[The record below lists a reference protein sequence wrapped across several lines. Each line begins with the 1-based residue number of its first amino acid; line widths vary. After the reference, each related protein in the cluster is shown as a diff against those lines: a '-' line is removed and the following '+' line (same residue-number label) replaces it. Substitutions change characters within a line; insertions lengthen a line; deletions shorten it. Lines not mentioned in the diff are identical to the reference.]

1 MGVNRRPM
9 PYCFVVSS
17 TLEKTQ
23 SRSTARA
30 GPFAR
35 WPRAS
40 DAALAFVVFFLSIF
54 MLLGGEDIWPTLGG
68 TPQWRPVDEVTWT
81 GVLVS
86 AIASGS
92 LLWRRTR
99 PLVILALLIVVEV
112 LPNSVAPPDST
123 FAIPFAL
130 YSAGRYGE
138 NDRWNFLLPAAAVVV
153 ISIPTYMDNEDLAEF
168 VLAGVIVFGFW
179 YVGRRIRF
187 RGQRLAERE
196 ERRREEV
203 LRTVAEER
211 TRIARELHDVVA
223 HRVSLMT
230 VQAGAARTVV
240 ADDPGKAAEA
250 MGAVEQAGREV
261 LGELR
266 HLLGVLRV
274 DNEGELVPQPGL
286 VDIPHLVDEF
296 NEAGL
301 GVTLSV
307 HGDEMDLPLRVEL
320 AVYRIVQEAL
330 TNALRHAGPDARAGV
345 RLETN
350 GEGVRIEITDDGR
363 GAPPGVNGGHGII
376 GMKERAQL
384 LGGSL
389 HAGPGSRGGFSV
401 SAYLPIQEDQA

>member
-1 MGVNRRPM
+1 MGANPDPM
-9 PYCFVVSS
+9 PYRFLVSS

-23 SRSTARA
+23 LRSTGRA

-40 DAALAFVVFFLSIF
+40 DAALAFAVFVLSIF
-54 MLLGGEDIWPTLGG
+54 ILFGEDMWETLGG

-81 GVLVS
+81 ALLVS

-99 PLVILALLIVVEV
+99 PLVILALLIGLEV
-112 LPNSVAPPDST
+112 LPNSVAPTEAT
-123 FAIPFAL
+123 FAVPFAL

-138 NDRWNFLLPAAAVVV
+138 NDRWNFLLLAAEVV
-153 ISIPTYMDNEDLAEF
+153 IVSITTYMDNENLAEF
-168 VLAGVIVFGFW
+168 VLAGVFVFGFW

-230 VQAGAARTVV
+230 VQAGAARTI
-240 ADDPGKAAEA
+240 ATDDPEKAAEA

-266 HLLGVLRV
+266 HLLGVLRP
-274 DNEGELVPQPGL
+274 DAEGDLFPQPGL
-286 VDIPHLVDEF
+286 IDIPHLVDEF

-301 GVTLSV
+301 EVTLSV
-307 HGDEMDLPLRVEL
+307 HGEEIELPVRVEL

-330 TNALRHAGPDARAGV
+330 TNALRHAGPDARAMV
-345 RLETN
+345 RLEAD
-350 GEGVRIEITDDGR
+350 GEGVRIEVTDDGI
-363 GAPPGVNGGHGII
+363 GATPGVNGGHGIV
-376 GMKERAQL
+376 GMRERAQL
-384 LGGSL
+384 LGGSF
-389 HAGPGSRGGFSV
+389 HAGPGPRGGYSV
-401 SAYLPIQEDQA
+401 SAYLPVEEDSP

>member
-1 MGVNRRPM
+1 MGANPDPM
-9 PYCFVVSS
+9 PYRVLVSS

-23 SRSTARA
+23 SRSTGRA

-40 DAALAFVVFFLSIF
+40 DAALAFAVFIYSTFILF
-54 MLLGGEDIWPTLGG
+54 GEDVWETLGG
-68 TPQWRPVDEVTWT
+68 IPQWRPVDEVTWT
-81 GVLVS
+81 ALLVS

-99 PLVILALLIVVEV
+99 PLVILALLIGLQF
-112 LPNSVAPPDST
+112 LPDSVAPSEAT
-123 FAIPFAL
+123 SAVPFAL

-138 NDRWNFLLPAAAVVV
+138 NDRWNFLLLAAMVV
-153 ISIPTYMDNEDLAEF
+153 IVSIDTYMNNEDLAEF
-168 VLAGVIVFGFW
+168 VLAGVFVFGFW

-230 VQAGAARTVV
+230 VQAGAARTVA
-240 ADDPGKAAEA
+240 ADDPEKAAEA
-250 MGAVEQAGREV
+250 MGAVERAGREV

-266 HLLGVLRV
+266 HLLGVLRP
-274 DNEGELVPQPGL
+274 DSEDGLFPQPGL
-286 VDIPHLVDEF
+286 IDIPHLVDEF

-301 GVTLSV
+301 AVTLSV
-307 HGDEMDLPLRVEL
+307 HGEEVELPVRMEL

-330 TNALRHAGPDARAGV
+330 TNALRHAGPDARV
-345 RLETN
+345 VVHLETD
-350 GEGVRIEITDDGR
+350 GEGVHIEVTDDGI
-363 GAPPGVNGGHGII
+363 GASPGVYGGHGIV
-376 GMKERAQL
+376 GMRERAQL
-384 LGGSL
+384 LGGSF
-389 HAGPGSRGGFSV
+389 HAGPGPRGGYSV
-401 SAYLPIQEDQA
+401 SAYLPVEEARR

>member
-1 MGVNRRPM
+1 MGANPDSM
-9 PYCFVVSS
+9 PYRFLVSS

-23 SRSTARA
+23 LRSTRRA

-40 DAALAFVVFFLSIF
+40 DAALAFAVFVLSIF
-54 MLLGGEDIWPTLGG
+54 VLFGGDMWETLGG

-81 GVLVS
+81 ALLVS

-99 PLVILALLIVVEV
+99 PLVILALLIGLEV
-112 LPNSVAPPDST
+112 LPNSVAPPEAT
-123 FAIPFAL
+123 FAVPFAL

-138 NDRWNFLLPAAAVVV
+138 NDRWNFLLLAAEVFIV
-153 ISIPTYMDNEDLAEF
+153 SITTYMDNENLAEF
-168 VLAGVIVFGFW
+168 VLAGVFVFGFW

-230 VQAGAARTVV
+230 VQAGAARTI
-240 ADDPGKAAEA
+240 ATDDPEEAAEA

-266 HLLGVLRV
+266 HLLGVLRP
-274 DNEGELVPQPGL
+274 DAEGDLFPQPGL
-286 VDIPHLVDEF
+286 IDIPHLVDEF

-301 GVTLSV
+301 EVTLSV
-307 HGDEMDLPLRVEL
+307 DGEEVELPVRVEL

-330 TNALRHAGPDARAGV
+330 TNALRHAGPDARAMV

-350 GEGVRIEITDDGR
+350 GEGVRIEVTDDGI
-363 GAPPGVNGGHGII
+363 GVSPGVNGGHGIV
-376 GMKERAQL
+376 GMRERAQL
-384 LGGSL
+384 LGGSF
-389 HAGPGSRGGFSV
+389 HAGPGPRGGYSV
-401 SAYLPIQEDQA
+401 SAYLPVEEDSP

>member
-1 MGVNRRPM
+1 M
-9 PYCFVVSS
+9 PYRFLVSS

-23 SRSTARA
+23 LRSTGRA

-40 DAALAFVVFFLSIF
+40 DAALAFVVFVLSIF
-54 MLLGGEDIWPTLGG
+54 ILFGEDMWQTLGG

-81 GVLVS
+81 ALLVS

-99 PLVILALLIVVEV
+99 PLVILALLIGLEV
-112 LPNSVAPPDST
+112 LPNSVAPTEAT
-123 FAIPFAL
+123 FAVPFVL

-138 NDRWNFLLPAAAVVV
+138 NDRWNFLLLAAEVV
-153 ISIPTYMDNEDLAEF
+153 IVSITTYMDNEDLAEF
-168 VLAGVIVFGFW
+168 VLAGVFVFGFW

-196 ERRREEV
+196 ERRREEA
-203 LRTVAEER
+203 LRTVVEER

-230 VQAGAARTVV
+230 VQAGAARTI
-240 ADDPGKAAEA
+240 ATENPEKAAEA

-266 HLLGVLRV
+266 HLLGVLRP
-274 DNEGELVPQPGL
+274 DAEGDLFPQPGL
-286 VDIPHLVDEF
+286 IDIPHLVDEF

-301 GVTLSV
+301 EVTLSV
-307 HGDEMDLPLRVEL
+307 DGEEVELPVRVEL

-330 TNALRHAGPDARAGV
+330 TNSVRHATGATRATVAIGWAP
-345 RLETN
+345 RELCLE
-350 GEGVRIEITDDGR
+350 VTDDGR
-363 GAPPGVNGGHGII
+363 PVGGVGPDGHGLIGMRERVAVYGGTFTAGRPPGGGWRI
-376 GMKERAQL
+376 RA
-384 LGGSL
+384 
-389 HAGPGSRGGFSV
+389 R
-401 SAYLPIQEDQA
+401 LPLDGDAR